1 MMNELDKRIEQ
12 LERRAAE
19 SVLIAD
25 LSPRPE
31 IRIHN
36 IRLADELRQVAAEL
50 KVLQAE
56 RPWAV

>member
-1 MMNELDKRIEQ
+1 MNELDKRIER

-19 SVLIAD
+19 SALIAD
-25 LSPRPE
+25 LSPRAE

-50 KVLQAE
+50 KALQSE
-56 RPWAV
+56 RPWAA